1 MLLRLLFIINIG
13 MALMGCAIT
22 DKPTAVIESAPEA
35 LPPLEI
41 YWVDVDG
48 GAATLIVTHTGE
60 SILVDAGEDRDSHA
74 SRIHKVASQVA
85 GLTQIDHF
93 IATHWHGDHYAGA
106 SRLSQRIPIQNV
118 YDRGLPNENDYRSK
132 ADLKG
137 QRVGIEAYAK
147 FARGRSQVL
156 SPGDTLPLRQ
166 AAGSPKLMVKCLAS
180 AGKFLPTSGSPSPN
194 QSCDNRVT
202 MPLDET
208 DNAQSVVL
216 LVTYGQFSFLNTGD
230 LTWEMEARLT
240 CPVNLIGKVDLFQI
254 SHHGLD
260 TSNNPLL
267 LKSVRPRVVVIN
279 NAPKKGPEPNTMR
292 TLMSL
297 SGLETVWQIHRN
309 VQTGPELNTDSQFV
323 ANQEGESGEFI
334 KAAVHPDGTFSVQIG
349 KNGVLKDYQIKQSM
363 TASER

>member
-1 MLLRLLFIINIG
+1 MLLRLLFIINISL
-13 MALMGCAIT
+13 ALMGCVIT
-22 DKPTAVIESAPEA
+22 DKSTAVIESTSEA

-41 YWVDVDG
+41 YWIDVDG

-106 SRLSQRIPIQNV
+106 PRLSERIPIHNI

-156 SPGDTLPLRQ
+156 RPGDTLPLRQ
-166 AAGSPKLMVKCLAS
+166 ADGAPKLMVKCLAV
-180 AGKFLPTSGSPSPN
+180 AGKFLPTSGSLSQN
-194 QSCDNRVT
+194 QPCDSRVT

-216 LVTYGQFSFLNTGD
+216 LVTYGRFSFLNTGD
-230 LTWEMEARLT
+230 LTWEMEAKLI

-267 LKSVRPRVVVIN
+267 LESIQPRVVVIN

-297 SGLETVWQIHRN
+297 GGLDTVWQIHRN
-309 VQTGPELNTDSQFV
+309 VQTGHELNTAPQFV

-334 KAAVHPDGTFSVQIG
+334 KASVHPDGTFSVQVG
-349 KNGVLKDYQIKQSM
+349 QNGVLKEYQVKQSM